1 MATNSDRNEK
11 SDIQNSTNDG
21 NADNNEITGVTD
33 PETSA
38 TQYKYPKSIFF
49 IISNEFCERFMYY
62 GMRTV
67 LVLYLTRK
75 LLWDDDTA
83 TIIYHLFTTLVY
95 FFSVLGAIL
104 SDSWLGKF
112 RTIFYLSILY
122 ACGSLLMSLTAM
134 PDLNIP
140 GREITIVSLLLVA
153 LGSGGIKP
161 CVAAFGGD
169 QFKMPEQAKHMV
181 TFFSIFYF
189 TINLGSFISTLI
201 TPILRS
207 DVKCF
212 MQDDC
217 YSLAFGVPG
226 ALMVA
231 SIIIFVGG
239 KMLYRITEPSG
250 NMLVK
255 VSKCIGHAISRRMKE
270 KKTNP
275 KAHWLDYAVEKH
287 GQQLV
292 NETKVLLN
300 VLVLYIPLPV
310 FWSLF
315 DQQGSRWTFQA
326 TRMMGFIGS
335 YEIKPDQMQVVNPLL
350 ILVFIPL
357 YDVIFYPLLSKIGV
371 RRPLQK
377 LTLGGILAGVAF
389 LCSAIVEL
397 QLEKTYPVL
406 PVAGESQLRIFNGL
420 PCGYNV
426 QTNISDHAN
435 IALTAMSDFQDRY
448 IDVSEATT
456 FSYSMTPTTT
466 DAACPTFNGNFN
478 LKSSTA
484 MSYFMSQSQV
494 FEYED
499 DPNKSRTGDPLLRIL
514 FNSATLRTLRVVDIL
529 HPDRL
534 VRFDGNT
541 TERGLI
547 ELVASTYNISIG
559 SAVLPEYII
568 TQGAVNT
575 LIVQEKDANTFEIHN
590 AIVSEPNS
598 MHMLWLLPQYIIM
611 TLGEV
616 MYSVTGLAF
625 SYAEAPV
632 SMKSV
637 LQSCWLLTVA
647 FGNVIDI
654 IVIGARGFNS
664 QAHEFF
670 LFAGLMF
677 VDMIIFMILAYR
689 YKSIPTYTEQEQLL
703 NHQSAEGT
711 EQIEGKKKEGGLEN
725 VAFKKD

>member
-1 MATNSDRNEK
+1 MANDNEK
-11 SDIQNSTNDG
+11 SDIQNLNKDGSTN
-21 NADNNEITGVTD
+21 NPEIAEATD

-38 TQYKYPKSIFF
+38 KKYPYPKSIFF

-75 LLWDDDTA
+75 LFWDDDTA

-112 RTIFYLSILY
+112 RTIVYLSIVY
-122 ACGSLLMSLTAM
+122 SCGSILMSLTAM
-134 PDLNIP
+134 PDLYIP
-140 GREITIVSLLLVA
+140 GREFTIVSLLLVA
-153 LGSGGIKP
+153 VGSGGIKP

-169 QFKMPEQAKHMV
+169 QFKLPEQAKYMLS
-181 TFFSIFYF
+181 FFSIFYF

-212 MQDDC
+212 QDDDC

-226 ALMVA
+226 ALMVT
-231 SIIIFVGG
+231 SIVIFVGG
-239 KMLYRITEPSG
+239 QKLYKMSAPSG

-255 VSKCIGHAISRRMKE
+255 VSSCIGHAISRKMKE

-275 KAHWLDYAVEKH
+275 KDHWLDYAVEKH
-287 GQQLV
+287 GQKLV
-292 NETKVLLN
+292 NEVKVLLN

-357 YDVIFYPLLSKIGV
+357 YDVLFYPLLSKIGV

-397 QLEKTYPVL
+397 QLEKTYPIL
-406 PVAGESQLRIFNGL
+406 PSAGHCQLRIFNGL
-420 PCGYNV
+420 PCAYNI
-426 QTNISDHAN
+426 QTGIPGENAN
-435 IALTAMSDFQDRY
+435 FNLAAMASFQDRY
-448 IDVSEATT
+448 IDVSQTT
-456 FSYSMTPTTT
+456 SFSYTMTRVGTNT
-466 DAACPTFNGNFN
+466 DCPASFQNTFN
-478 LKSSTA
+478 LRSETA
-484 MSYFMSQSQV
+484 ISYFMNRNEV
-494 FEYED
+494 YEFDD

-514 FNSATLRTLRVVDIL
+514 VNSANIL
-529 HPDRL
+529 SLKVTDRNHPDRL
-534 VRFDGNT
+534 VRFNGNT
-541 TERGLI
+541 TERNLI
-547 ELVASTYNISIG
+547 QLVS
-559 SAVLPEYII
+559 SAYEIEVGGVVLPYEI

-575 LIVQEKDANTFEIHN
+575 LLVHETTPGNFLQSNIVVAEA
-590 AIVSEPNS
+590 NS

-654 IVIGARGFNS
+654 IIIGARGFKS

-677 VDMIIFMILAYR
+677 VDMVIFMILAYR
-689 YKSIPTYTEQEQLL
+689 YKSIPQA
-703 NHQSAEGT
+703 NAESTSDAEPSNDAIDG
-711 EQIEGKKKEGGLEN
+711 KKEGLDN
-725 VAFKKD
+725 VAFKQD

>member
-1 MATNSDRNEK
+1 MTNNNEK
-11 SDIQNSTNDG
+11 SDNNNGISQE
-21 NADNNEITGVTD
+21 NNEIAEGTTD
-33 PETSA
+33 PETS
-38 TQYKYPKSIFF
+38 TTKYPYPKSIFF

-75 LLWDDDTA
+75 LFWDDDTA

-112 RTIFYLSILY
+112 LTILILSIVY
-122 ACGSLLMSLTAM
+122 SCGSVLMSITAM
-134 PDLNIP
+134 PDLYIP
-140 GREITIVSLLLVA
+140 GREFTIVALLLVA
-153 LGSGGIKP
+153 IGSGGIKP

-169 QFKMPEQAKHMV
+169 QFKMPEQAKYML
-181 TFFSIFYF
+181 TFFSLFYF

-212 MQDDC
+212 QDDDC

-226 ALMVA
+226 ALMIT
-231 SIIIFVGG
+231 SIIIFFAG
-239 KMLYRITEPSG
+239 KRLYKVSPPSG

-255 VSKCIGHAISRRMKE
+255 VSRCIGHAISRKIKE
-270 KKTNP
+270 RKINP
-275 KAHWLDYAVEKH
+275 KEHWLDYAVEKH

-292 NETKVLLN
+292 NEVKVLLN

-357 YDVIFYPLLSKIGV
+357 YDVVFYPLLSKIGV

-397 QLEKTYPVL
+397 QLEKTYPIL
-406 PVAGESQLRIFNGL
+406 PGAGHSQLRIFNGL
-420 PCGYNV
+420 PCAYNI
-426 QTNISDHAN
+426 QTSIHGADETFP
-435 IALTAMSDFQDRY
+435 IPALSAFQDRY
-448 IDVSEATT
+448 IDVTQKT
-456 FSYSMTPTTT
+456 NFTYVMTPTQTN
-466 DAACPTFNGNFN
+466 AECPEFRGTFHLG
-478 LKSSTA
+478 SESA
-484 MSYFMSQSQV
+484 MSYFMSRQSDI
-494 FEYED
+494 YEFQD

-514 FNSATLRTLRVVDIL
+514 VNSANTLTLKVTDIN

-541 TERGLI
+541 TERDLI
-547 ELVASTYNISIG
+547 QLVSSSYDIEIG
-559 SAVLPEYII
+559 SSVVPYEI

-575 LIVQEKDANTFEIHN
+575 LLLRQTSTGFDSLDVVI
-590 AIVSEPNS
+590 SEPNS
-598 MHMLWLLPQYIIM
+598 MHMLWLLPQYVIM

-654 IVIGARGFNS
+654 IIIGAKGFSS

-677 VDMIIFMILAYR
+677 VDMIIFMYLAYR
-689 YKSIPTYTEQEQLL
+689 YKSVPTAK
-703 NHQSAEGT
+703 SA
-711 EQIEGKKKEGGLEN
+711 
-725 VAFKKD
+725 D

>member
-1 MATNSDRNEK
+1 MANNSDTNDK
-11 SDIQNSTNDG
+11 PNIQDVKDDG
-21 NADNNEITGVTD
+21 NADTAIAEATD

-38 TQYKYPKSIFF
+38 KKYPYPKSIFF

-75 LLWDDDTA
+75 LFWDDDTA

-112 RTIFYLSILY
+112 KTILYLSIVY
-122 ACGSLLMSLTAM
+122 SCGSILMSFTAI
-134 PDLNIP
+134 PDWNIP
-140 GREITIVSLLLVA
+140 GKEFTILALFLIA

-169 QFKMPEQAKHMV
+169 QFKMPEQAKYML

-212 MQDDC
+212 RDDDC

-226 ALMVA
+226 ALMVT
-231 SIIIFVGG
+231 SIIIFVLG
-239 KMLYRITEPSG
+239 KTLYKVTAPSG

-255 VSKCIGHAISRRMKE
+255 VSRCISHAISRKMKE
-270 KKTNP
+270 RKSNP

-357 YDVIFYPLLSKIGV
+357 YDVLFYPLLSKIGV

-406 PVAGESQLRIFNGL
+406 PGNGISQLRLFNSA
-420 PCGYNV
+420 PCSYNV
-426 QTNISDHAN
+426 ITDIPGESGSFVLEGLSASLEDERFAF
-435 IALTAMSDFQDRY
+435 TDRY
-448 IDVSEATT
+448 VDVTERTNFAYT
-456 FSYSMTPTTT
+456 MTPTTVN
-466 DAACPTFNGNFN
+466 AECPQFQGTFN
-478 LKSSTA
+478 LRSETA
-484 MSYFMSQSQV
+484 MSYFMSRQDQIYV
-494 FEYED
+494 FEDE
-499 DPNKSRTGDPLLRIL
+499 PNKSRTGDPLLRIL
-514 FNSATLRTLRVVDIL
+514 VNSANVLPLKVTDIL
-529 HPDRL
+529 HPDKL

-541 TERGLI
+541 TQRGLI
-547 ELVASTYNISIG
+547 QLVSSTYQIDIG
-559 SAVLPEYII
+559 SRNLEYKI
-568 TQGAVNT
+568 TQGAVN
-575 LIVQEKDANTFEIHN
+575 LLLLREASDGSFVSGNIVIA
-590 AIVSEPNS
+590 EPNT

-654 IVIGARGFNS
+654 IIIGARGFSS

-677 VDMIIFMILAYR
+677 VDMVIFMILAYR
-689 YKSIPTYTEQEQLL
+689 YKSIPTADSQKTEQNDEPD
-703 NHQSAEGT
+703 G
-711 EQIEGKKKEGGLEN
+711 KKEGLDN
-725 VAFKKD
+725 VAFKND

>member
-1 MATNSDRNEK
+1 MANEK
-11 SDIQNSTNDG
+11 SDIQGLNNDG
-21 NADNNEITGVTD
+21 NANNQDNNGIAEGVD

-38 TQYKYPKSIFF
+38 KKYPYPKSIFF

-75 LLWDDDTA
+75 LFWDDDTA

-112 RTIFYLSILY
+112 RTILYLSCVY
-122 ACGSLLMSLTAM
+122 SCGSILMSLTAM
-134 PDLNIP
+134 PTLYIP
-140 GREITIVSLLLVA
+140 GRAFTIVALLLVA

-169 QFKMPEQAKHMV
+169 QFRMPEQAKYML
-181 TFFSIFYF
+181 TFFSLFYF

-207 DVKCF
+207 DVMCF
-212 MQDDC
+212 GEDDC

-226 ALMVA
+226 ALMVV
-231 SIIIFVGG
+231 SILFFVSG
-239 KMLYRITEPSG
+239 KTFYRVTPPNG

-255 VSKCIGHAISRRMKE
+255 VSRCIGHAISRKIKE

-275 KAHWLDYAVEKH
+275 KPHWLDYAVEKH

-292 NETKVLLN
+292 NEVKVLLN

-326 TRMMGFIGS
+326 TRMMGFIGK

-357 YDVIFYPLLSKIGV
+357 YDVVFYPLLSKIGV

-406 PVAGESQLRIFNGL
+406 PGVGQSQLRIFNGL
-420 PCGYNV
+420 DCTYNI
-426 QTNISDHAN
+426 QTSIPGENAN
-435 IALTAMSDFQDRY
+435 FVLGAMKTFQDRY
-448 IDVSEATT
+448 IDVSQTSNYT
-456 FSYSMTPTTT
+456 YSMTSTPVNVE
-466 DAACPTFNGNFN
+466 CPSFSGTFR
-478 LKSSTA
+478 LRSETA
-484 MSYFMSQSQV
+484 MSYFISRQPQIY
-494 FEYED
+494 EYED

-514 FNSATLRTLRVVDIL
+514 VNSANVLPMTITDIIYPGTLE
-529 HPDRL
+529 
-534 VRFDGNT
+534 RFKGNT
-541 TERGLI
+541 TERHLI
-547 ELVASTYNISIG
+547 QLVSSTYDIQVG
-559 SAVLPEYII
+559 SQVIPFEI

-575 LIVQEKDANTFEIHN
+575 LILRELSNGTFERADVEI
-590 AIVSEPNS
+590 AEPNK

-654 IVIGARGFNS
+654 IIIGARGFSS

-689 YKSIPTYTEQEQLL
+689 YKSIPQVNEPTTEEVQPSNELD
-703 NHQSAEGT
+703 G
-711 EQIEGKKKEGGLEN
+711 KKEGLDN
-725 VAFKKD
+725 VAFKSE

>member
-1 MATNSDRNEK
+1 MTSSNEK
-11 SDIQNSTNDG
+11 SDNNNGVTQE
-21 NADNNEITGVTD
+21 NNEIAEEATD

-38 TQYKYPKSIFF
+38 KKYPYPKSIFF

-75 LLWDDDTA
+75 LFWDDDTA

-112 RTIFYLSILY
+112 RTILYLSVVY
-122 ACGSLLMSLTAM
+122 SCGSILMSLTAM
-134 PDLNIP
+134 PDLYIP
-140 GREITIVSLLLVA
+140 GREFTIVALLLVA

-169 QFKMPEQAKHMV
+169 QFKMPEQAKYML
-181 TFFSIFYF
+181 TFFSLFYF

-212 MQDDC
+212 QDDDC

-226 ALMVA
+226 ALMVT
-231 SIIIFVGG
+231 SIVIFFAG
-239 KMLYRITEPSG
+239 KRMYKVTAPSG

-255 VSKCIGHAISRRMKE
+255 VSRCIGHAISRKMKE
-270 KKTNP
+270 RKINP
-275 KAHWLDYAVEKH
+275 KEHWLDYAVEKH

-292 NETKVLLN
+292 NEVKVLLN

-357 YDVIFYPLLSKIGV
+357 YDVLFYPLLSKIGV

-397 QLEKTYPVL
+397 QLEKTYPIL
-406 PVAGESQLRIFNGL
+406 PQPGYSQLRIFNGL
-420 PCGYNV
+420 PCEYNI
-426 QTNISDHAN
+426 QTSIHGTDMT
-435 IALTAMSDFQDRY
+435 IPLPPMSDFLDRD
-448 IDVSEATT
+448 IDVSQQTNFT
-456 FSYSMTPTTT
+456 YIMTPTVTN
-466 DAACPTFNGNFN
+466 AECSEFSGTFHLG
-478 LKSSTA
+478 SETA
-484 MSYFMSQSQV
+484 MSYFMSRETEIYE
-494 FEYED
+494 FED

-514 FNSATLRTLRVVDIL
+514 VNAANTLTLKVTDSN

-541 TERGLI
+541 TERDLI
-547 ELVASTYNISIG
+547 QLVASNYDIEIG
-559 SAVLPEYII
+559 SSLVTYEI

-575 LIVQEKDANTFEIHN
+575 LILRQNSTGGFDSENVV
-590 AIVSEPNS
+590 VSEPNS

-654 IVIGARGFNS
+654 IIIGARGFSS

-689 YKSIPTYTEQEQLL
+689 YKSIPTGNPTKTSTE
-703 NHQSAEGT
+703 
-711 EQIEGKKKEGGLEN
+711 
-725 VAFKKD
+725 

>member
-1 MATNSDRNEK
+1 MTSNNEK
-11 SDIQNSTNDG
+11 SDDQNL
-21 NADNNEITGVTD
+21 NNNGFTQENTEIAEGTTD
-33 PETSA
+33 PETS
-38 TQYKYPKSIFF
+38 TKKYPYPKSIFF

-75 LLWDDDTA
+75 LFWDDDTA

-112 RTIFYLSILY
+112 RTILYLSVVY
-122 ACGSLLMSLTAM
+122 SCGSILMSLTAM

-140 GREITIVSLLLVA
+140 GREFTIVALLLVA

-169 QFKMPEQAKHMV
+169 QFKMPEQAKFML
-181 TFFSIFYF
+181 TFFSLFYF

-212 MQDDC
+212 QDDDC

-226 ALMVA
+226 ALMVT
-231 SIIIFVGG
+231 SIIIFFAG
-239 KMLYRITEPSG
+239 KRMYKVTPPSG

-255 VSKCIGHAISRRMKE
+255 VSGCIGHAISRKMKE
-270 KKTNP
+270 RKTNP
-275 KAHWLDYAVEKH
+275 KDHWLDYAVEKH

-292 NETKVLLN
+292 NEVKVLLN

-357 YDVIFYPLLSKIGV
+357 YDVLFYPLLSKIGV

-397 QLEKTYPVL
+397 QLEKTYPIL
-406 PVAGESQLRIFNGL
+406 PGAGHSQLRIFNGL
-420 PCGYNV
+420 PCAYNI
-426 QTNISDHAN
+426 QTSIHGADETFPLPALSDY
-435 IALTAMSDFQDRY
+435 QDRY
-448 IDVSEATT
+448 IDVTQQT
-456 FSYSMTPTTT
+456 NFTYVMTPTQTN
-466 DAACPTFNGNFN
+466 AECPEFRGTFHLG
-478 LKSSTA
+478 SEMA
-484 MSYFMSQSQV
+484 MGYFMSRDSEV
-494 FEYED
+494 YEFDD

-514 FNSATLRTLRVVDIL
+514 VNAANTLTLKVTDIN
-529 HPDRL
+529 HPDKL

-541 TERGLI
+541 TERDLI
-547 ELVASTYNISIG
+547 QLVSSSYEIEVG
-559 SAVLPEYII
+559 SSVVPYAI

-575 LIVQEKDANTFEIHN
+575 LILQQTPTGEFESKDVVI
-590 AIVSEPNS
+590 SEPNS

-654 IVIGARGFNS
+654 IIIGAKGFSS

-670 LFAGLMF
+670 LFSGLMF

-689 YKSIPTYTEQEQLL
+689 YKSIPTNPTKTSTE
-703 NHQSAEGT
+703 
-711 EQIEGKKKEGGLEN
+711 
-725 VAFKKD
+725 